1 MPASAGGAETRIRSL
16 GGEDPLEKDMAAH
29 LSILAWRIHG
39 QRSLAGYCLWSHEE
53 LDTTEHVCMCA
64 RAHTHTHTK
73 RLQTQ
78 TTRLPTPQT
87 GCPLPRFCS
96 LCVHLQCFINA
107 VSRHLH
113 TGTVLPPFCPRLNPF
128 FFLPDCYD

>member
-1 MPASAGGAETRIRSL
+1 
-16 GGEDPLEKDMAAH
+16 MAAH

-39 QRSLAGYCLWSHEE
+39 QRSLAGYCLWSHKE

-64 RAHTHTHTK
+64 RTHTHTHTHTK

-78 TTRLPTPQT
+78 TTRLPTLQT

-96 LCVHLQCFINA
+96 LCVHLQGFVNG
-107 VSRHLH
+107 VPRHLH
-113 TGTVLPPFCPRLNPF
+113 TGTVLPPSCPKLNPF
-128 FFLPDCYD
+128 FFLA